1 MAECAIICLS
11 SSCSEQSN
19 FEITAKLG
27 RGKYSEVF
35 AGYNM
40 TDGSQVVI
48 KILKVGIAVLRHSEP
63 LKEPYAMVPMGA
75 LLANDPY
82 GTAVGVR

>member
-1 MAECAIICLS
+1 MKVHTDSTAAKS
-11 SSCSEQSN
+11 TCSRRG
-19 FEITAKLG
+19 FAKL
-27 RGKYSEVF
+27 RHVQTRYLWVQERV
-35 AGYNM
+35 ANEE
-40 TDGSQVVI
+40 I